1 MTKRIGILTGGGDA
15 PGLNAVIRAVVKV
28 ACGEY
33 GWEVFGIEQGF
44 DGLVTGQASPRLT
57 PDSVRGILPKGG
69 TILGAASR
77 GNPFARPVEREGKT
91 TYVDASDLAIAR
103 LDALG
108 IDALIVVG
116 GDGTMKISQELA
128 EKGVHV
134 VGVPKTIDNDI
145 DGTNITFGY
154 DTAVQ
159 TATDAL
165 DKLHTTAESHHRVMI
180 LEVMGRNAGWIALES
195 GMAGSADIIL
205 IPEIPF
211 RMEPLV
217 AKIDERRQIGRFFS
231 IAVVAEGACPEGG
244 DQVFRIAGDPLTDA
258 RLGGIGQMV
267 GDRLAELSDTEV
279 RVTVLGHLQRG
290 GSPTAFDRWLATRFG
305 AGAVHLVA
313 REGWGRMVALR
324 DTKITDLP
332 ITEAI
337 SKLKRVDPDGEPIHT
352 ARGLGVVFGDEN
364 V

>member
-1 MTKRIGILTGGGDA
+1 
-15 PGLNAVIRAVVKV
+15 LNAVIRAVVKV

-267 GDRLAELSDTEV
+267 GDRLAELSDT
-279 RVTVLGHLQRG
+279 
-290 GSPTAFDRWLATRFG
+290 PTAFDRWLATRFG